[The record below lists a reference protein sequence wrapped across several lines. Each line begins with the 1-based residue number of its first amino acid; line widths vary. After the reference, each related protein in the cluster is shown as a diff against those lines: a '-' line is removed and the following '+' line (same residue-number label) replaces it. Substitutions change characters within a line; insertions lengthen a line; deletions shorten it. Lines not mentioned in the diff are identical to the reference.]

1 MEIARDEANFKD
13 FMDKLRQE
21 KERDEMRKKMRH
33 ENKYKYRDDIVSQMS
48 QKQLKRRE
56 DDDRAK
62 REQLAAVEAER
73 QREQ

>member
-13 FMDKLRQE
+13 FIDKLRIE
-21 KERDEMRKKMRH
+21 KERDEMSKKMRH

-48 QKQLKRRE
+48 QKQMKQRE
-56 DDDRAK
+56 ENDRAK